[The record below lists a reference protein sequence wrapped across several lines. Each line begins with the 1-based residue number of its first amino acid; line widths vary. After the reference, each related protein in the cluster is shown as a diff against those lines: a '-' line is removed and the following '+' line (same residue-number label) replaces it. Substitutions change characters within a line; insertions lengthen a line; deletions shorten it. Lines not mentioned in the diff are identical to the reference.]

1 MAVLAFRR
9 PLQVV
14 TTIDP
19 ASPEGG
25 IRNMKNP
32 QIGPSRF
39 TKRCLRLSI
48 SFPVPSER
56 LMKLPLPCSLKTNH
70 VLTTQANKSFH
81 IKQKLGKA
89 SKQNRPLP
97 QWLRLKTNNTIRY
110 NAKRR
115 HWRRSKLNF

>member
-1 MAVLAFRR
+1 MKIPSAPRYPLIQFR
-9 PLQVV
+9 
-14 TTIDP
+14 
-19 ASPEGG
+19 
-25 IRNMKNP
+25 
-32 QIGPSRF
+32 PS
-39 TKRCLRLSI
+39 LI
-48 SFPVPSER
+48 SQDS
-56 LMKLPLPCSLKTNH
+56 TNI
-70 VLTTQANKSFH
+70 QANKSFQ